1 MIGMVMAGGRAS
13 RMNLPQEKPLL
24 VYKKPIVLHVLD
36 ALHDSGCFSRILAA
50 TSPNSPHTGDL
61 ITGNGYDTVKTPG
74 NGFVEDLY
82 FALKSLDCPALVVPA
97 DLPLLDGQ
105 IIRRIVQ
112 KCNMDVPWT
121 SILVRKDMSDS
132 MGLSPGPCVEC
143 DGIKCRYTGISMVNP
158 SAICGMDAIPET
170 YAIIDDRRIAFNMN
184 TRQDY
189 DLLDT
194 A

>member
-1 MIGMVMAGGRAS
+1 MIGIVMAGGKAS
-13 RMNLPQEKPLL
+13 RMNLSQEKPLL
-24 VYKKPIVLHVLD
+24 VYKKPIVLHVLE

-50 TSPNSPHTGDL
+50 TSPNSPHTRNIVMGS
-61 ITGNGYDTVKTPG
+61 GYDTVETPG

-82 FALKSLDCPALVVPA
+82 FVLKSLDCPALVVPA

-112 KCNMDVPWT
+112 KCNTDTPWT
-121 SILVRKDMSDS
+121 SILARKCLSDS
-132 MGLSPGPCVEC
+132 MGLSPGPYVEC
-143 DGIKCRYTGISMVNP
+143 DGTKCRYTGISMVNP
-158 SAICGMDAIPET
+158 LLINGMDAIPEIH
-170 YAIIDDRRIAFNMN
+170 AIINDRRIAFNMN